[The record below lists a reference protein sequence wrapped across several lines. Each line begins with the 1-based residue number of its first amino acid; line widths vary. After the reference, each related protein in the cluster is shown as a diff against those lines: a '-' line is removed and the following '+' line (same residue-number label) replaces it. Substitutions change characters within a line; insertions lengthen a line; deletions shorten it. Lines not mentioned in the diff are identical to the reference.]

1 MGLLDGE
8 AWEKENPPVQVTGCI
23 ACLEKDDR
31 YPHTCNKG
39 ANSMTEREQEII
51 IKLID
56 NNDGR
61 SGGTEGCA
69 LYCAGVPCGE
79 CPVTNDENITL
90 GEIRAMDPR
99 KPHLNKLE
107 VTPTYDQ
114 PLTEP
119 HSGESM
125 CNCER
130 DYDTRDG
137 HALDCTIHNAT
148 APVNTIEG
156 VTKPS
161 HYMLFDDIEAIEVIA
176 RSMTRE
182 QFKGYCFGNILKYRL
197 RAGKKSELATME
209 KDLNKAAFY
218 QELFDLHKGKC
229 YAAE

>member
-8 AWEKENPPVQVTGCI
+8 AWEKENPPVQATGCI

-39 ANSMTEREQEII
+39 ANNMTEREQEMI

-56 NNDGR
+56 NNEGR
-61 SGGTEGCA
+61 PDDLNGCGM
-69 LYCAGVPCGE
+69 LCSNVPCHL
-79 CPVTNDENITL
+79 CPANNDQKITL

-99 KPHLNKLE
+99 KPRLE
-107 VTPTYDQ
+107 KPEATPTDDQ
-114 PLTEP
+114 P
-119 HSGESM
+119 SAES
-125 CNCER
+125 
-130 DYDTRDG
+130 
-137 HALDCTIHNAT
+137 
-148 APVNTIEG
+148 IEG

-197 RAGKKSELATME
+197 RAGKKSELAYLE
-209 KDLNKAAFY
+209 KDMAKAGFY
-218 QELFDLHKGKC
+218 GELYEKHKDKC
-229 YAAE
+229 YDA

>member
-1 MGLLDGE
+1 MPKHD
-8 AWEKENPPVQVTGCI
+8 
-23 ACLEKDDR
+23 
-31 YPHTCNKG
+31 
-39 ANSMTEREQEII
+39 QEII

-56 NNDGR
+56 NNEGR
-61 SGGTEGCA
+61 TGDTSGCG
-69 LYCAGVPCGE
+69 LFCAGVPCGE
-79 CPVTNDENITL
+79 CPVTNDANITL
-90 GEIRAMDPR
+90 GELRAMDPR

-107 VTPTYDQ
+107 VTPTDAQ
-114 PLTEP
+114 PSSES

-130 DYDTRDG
+130 DYDTSDG
-137 HALDCTIHNAT
+137 HALDCTIHNVSAT
-148 APVNTIEG
+148 VNTIEG

-197 RAGKKSELATME
+197 RAGKKSELAYLE
-209 KDLNKAAFY
+209 KDMAKAAFY

>member
-1 MGLLDGE
+1 MS
-8 AWEKENPPVQVTGCI
+8 GCI

-39 ANSMTEREQEII
+39 ANNMTEREQEVI

-56 NNDGR
+56 NNEGR
-61 SGGTEGCA
+61 SGDTSGCG

-79 CPVTNDENITL
+79 CPVTNDSHITL

-107 VTPTYDQ
+107 VTPTDDQ
-114 PLTEP
+114 P
-119 HSGESM
+119 SAES
-125 CNCER
+125 
-130 DYDTRDG
+130 
-137 HALDCTIHNAT
+137 
-148 APVNTIEG
+148 IEG

-182 QFKGYCFGNILKYRL
+182 QFKGYCLGNILKYRL
-197 RAGKKSELATME
+197 RAGKKSELAYLE
-209 KDLNKAAFY
+209 KDMAKAGFY
-218 QELFDLHKGKC
+218 GELYEKHKDKC
-229 YAAE
+229 YDS